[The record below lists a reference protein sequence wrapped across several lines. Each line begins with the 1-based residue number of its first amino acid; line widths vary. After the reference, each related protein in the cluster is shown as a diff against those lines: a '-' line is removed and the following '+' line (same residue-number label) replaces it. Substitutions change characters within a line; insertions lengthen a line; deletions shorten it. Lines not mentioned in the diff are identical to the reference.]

1 MDKTIDSIDSSF
13 EKIECILTTELT
25 TLIKVANSIEILKLN
40 LQAQELKYQNYL
52 LQLKSKYSIKD
63 NDSLDIDSGKINRA
77 HIQA

>member
-1 MDKTIDSIDSSF
+1 MDKIIDSIDSSF